1 MARDDKRV
9 TKSRNEAECQ
19 RFKKHNQNQTKKSD
33 EKLDHKIKPQYLA
46 TATSSNLSR
55 NVIKTIEPE
64 KGKIGVKRTSATE
77 DMAEVSPM
85 PETLLADITR
95 KAPAVSNEEKD
106 ITRTQCFK
114 PGPPPALNTLHRL
127 KKKVSDVQAE
137 LNMVD
142 LVPDKAGL
150 KLAEEKL
157 VSSPNT
163 NKNFKKSVS
172 KRVGIPPEEQL
183 YSSLANLS
191 LSSTSFDCGSEN
203 VQPGFWVQ
211 PESRKGRDPEPK
223 LEWFHQPYQ
232 GTEVL
237 IHASEDVLQML
248 IDESH
253 KVQRDILLSTSSKN
267 INE

>member
-9 TKSRNEAECQ
+9 AKNRNEAECQ
-19 RFKKHNQNQTKKSD
+19 RFKKHNQNQTKKGD
-33 EKLDHKIKPQYLA
+33 EKLDKIKPNSLA

-64 KGKIGVKRTSATE
+64 KGRIGVKRASATE
-77 DMAEVSPM
+77 DITEVSPM

-95 KAPAVSNEEKD
+95 KTPDLSNEGKD

-114 PGPPPALNTLHRL
+114 PGPPPMLNTLHRL

-137 LNMVD
+137 LNIVD
-142 LVPDKAGL
+142 LVPDEAGL
-150 KLAEEKL
+150 RLAEEKL
-157 VSSPNT
+157 ISSPNT
-163 NKNFKKSVS
+163 NRNFKKSVS

-191 LSSTSFDCGSEN
+191 LSSTSFDSGSEN

-237 IHASEDVLQML
+237 IHASEDILQML

-253 KVQRDILLSTSSKN
+253 KVQRDILLSTPTL
-267 INE
+267 

>member
-9 TKSRNEAECQ
+9 AKNRNEAECQ
-19 RFKKHNQNQTKKSD
+19 RFKKHNQNQTKKGD
-33 EKLDHKIKPQYLA
+33 EKLDKIKPNSLA

-64 KGKIGVKRTSATE
+64 KGRIGVKRASATE
-77 DMAEVSPM
+77 DITEVSPM

-95 KAPAVSNEEKD
+95 KTPDLSNEGKD

-114 PGPPPALNTLHRL
+114 PGPPPTLNTLHRL

-137 LNMVD
+137 LNIVD
-142 LVPDKAGL
+142 LVPDEAGL
-150 KLAEEKL
+150 RLAEEKL
-157 VSSPNT
+157 ISSPNT
-163 NKNFKKSVS
+163 NRNFKKSVS

-191 LSSTSFDCGSEN
+191 LSSTSFDSGSEN

-237 IHASEDVLQML
+237 IHASEDILQML

-253 KVQRDILLSTSSKN
+253 KVQRDILLSTPTV
-267 INE
+267 